1 MTALASVADPDDDLL
16 LDVRG
21 LTVEYAVAERSV
33 TACADIDLQ
42 LHRGE
47 ILGVAGESGSG
58 KSTLITALT
67 RLQRP
72 PAVTTAGQILLQHE
86 GRRLD
91 LVQLDEKQLRALR
104 WNTVSIVLQSAM
116 DALNPV
122 MRLGAQFADVLRE
135 HEPRIRTEDVV
146 ARTRELLGMVGI
158 PGNRMRSYP
167 HELSGGM
174 RQRAMI
180 ALALA
185 CNPRLVVMDEPT
197 TAVDVV
203 MQRQIIG
210 QILRLRHSLGFAVVF
225 VTHDLSLLLELADRI
240 AIMYA
245 GRIVEIGTSGDIY
258 AAPRHPYTRGLR
270 DSFPPLHAPLEK
282 LSGIPGTPP
291 DLNELPAG
299 CPFEPRCAHD
309 FDACRSDRPELL
321 PVRSGHRAQANGHL
335 TACHLHDARMQPPA
349 LPVELSAHD

>member
-1 MTALASVADPDDDLL
+1 MTL

-21 LTVEYAVAERSV
+21 LTVEYVGADSSV
-33 TACADIDLQ
+33 TACADIT
-42 LHRGE
+42 LHLNAGE

-72 PAVTTAGQILLQHE
+72 PAVTTAGQILLDH
-86 GRRLD
+86 GGSTID
-91 LVQLDEKQLRALR
+91 LVPLTEPQLRSLR
-104 WNTVSIVLQSAM
+104 WSTVSIVLQSAM

-122 MRLGAQFADVLRE
+122 MRLGAQFADVLQE
-135 HEPRIRTEDVV
+135 HEPRITAKAVADRT
-146 ARTRELLGMVGI
+146 AELLGMVGI
-158 PGNRMRSYP
+158 PTNRIRSYP

-210 QILRLRHSLGFAVVF
+210 QILRLRDRLGFAVVF

-245 GRIVEIGTSGDIY
+245 GRIVEIGSATDIY
-258 AAPRHPYTRGLR
+258 RAPRHPYTKGLR
-270 DSFPPLHAPLEK
+270 DSFPPLHAPLSK

-291 DLNELPAG
+291 DLRALPAG
-299 CPFEPRCAHD
+299 CPFHPRCPHA
-309 FDACRSDRPELL
+309 FDTCESDRPELL
-321 PVRSGHRAQANGHL
+321 GGDHGA
-335 TACHLHDARMQPPA
+335 ACHLEVASHA
-349 LPVELSAHD
+349 